1 VRRESK
7 AVKMGNVQ
15 IGGDAP
21 ISVQSMTNT
30 DTRNVKATV
39 EQIKRLEEAGC
50 ELVRV
55 AIPDQE
61 AASKVGEIKSQI
73 KIPLIADI
81 HFDYRLALEVLEQGI
96 DGLRINP
103 GNIGNEE
110 KVKLVAQK
118 ALEKKVPIRVG
129 VNAGSLE
136 RELLKKYGHPTAK
149 AMVESAL
156 KHVQLLEKY
165 GFKDII
171 ISLKASN
178 VMKTLEAYQLIATVV
193 DYPLH
198 IGITEA
204 GTIKSGTIKSAV
216 GIGAILAQGLGD
228 TIRVSLTGDP
238 VEEIEVAYSILKALN
253 LRRGGVNIIS
263 CPTCGRTEINLV
275 EIANQVEEKIKDLDK
290 DIEVAIMGCVV
301 NGPGEAREADL
312 GIAGGKDVG
321 LIFKKGEVIKRVPAE
336 DLVDELMEEIENLD

>member
-1 VRRESK
+1 MRRESK